1 MSSTARPVPH
11 IHRLLIRRQHPVSN
25 RLIVALLA
33 AFALSACVSQGPDTP
48 ADSDDT
54 PPASVG
60 AGAEPVLMIAEGEVS
75 EPGLSVADALG
86 HQATD
91 DLVTVTGALF
101 VDADGTVR
109 LCDAIAESF
118 PPQCGGDRI
127 EVRGLDL
134 RNVADLQEESGVQW
148 SESVTLFGSV
158 E

>member
-1 MSSTARPVPH
+1 MRNRP
-11 IHRLLIRRQHPVSN
+11 IL
-25 RLIVALLA
+25 ALLA
-33 AFALSACVSQGPDTP
+33 ALALAACTAQGPDTP
-48 ADSDDT
+48 VDSDDT
-54 PPASVG
+54 SPPSVAPTDG
-60 AGAEPVLMIAEGEVS
+60 PVLVIAEGDVNG
-75 EPGLSVADALG
+75 PGLSVTEALG

-101 VDADGTVR
+101 VDPDGTVR

-134 RNVADLQEESGVQW
+134 ATVPDLQEENGVEW